1 MGSRLQLGG
10 DRGIEIG
17 GTKGK
22 VLTNSIRQ
30 THSDFLAA
38 IQVFV
43 HAEYN
48 IMDVDS
54 KAFDEDFYL
63 FRSQINELERRL
75 ASVITQAFDDA
86 VTVFGRFKLLD
97 SFEGLLEREIIQT
110 DLEKKNIDLLNGY
123 AADLKQVQEIFVVFK
138 DQPPINYNAPPRAG
152 AVAWVRGLMERIQ
165 VIHNILISFS
175 FLFRFAFFFGVPHM
189 LNKFPHRSLWRDSSK
204 WVCVITTH
212 SIKIENYSI
221 KIENFICMSN

>member
-165 VIHNILISFS
+165 VIHNMLTSLSFCLF
-175 FLFRFAFFFGVPHM
+175 FLFCLFFVVF
-189 LNKFPHRSLWRDSSK
+189 LT
-204 WVCVITTH
+204 C
-212 SIKIENYSI
+212 
-221 KIENFICMSN
+221 

>member
-1 MGSRLQLGG
+1 MISSQLGG
-10 DRGIEIG
+10 DKGIEIG

-30 THSDFLAA
+30 THLDFLAA

-43 HAEYN
+43 HAGYN

-54 KAFDEDFYL
+54 KAFDEDFYT

-123 AADLKQVQEIFVVFK
+123 ALDLKQVQEIFVIFK
-138 DQPPINYNAPPRAG
+138 DQPPINNNAPPRAG
-152 AVAWVRGLMERIQ
+152 AVYWVRGLMERIQ
-165 VIHNILISFS
+165 VLTLHRKSNLDHVSTRTNYFSVLLLIFCA
-175 FLFRFAFFFGVPHM
+175 FRQEPMARFKQMGDFFFHC
-189 LNKFPHRSLWRDSSK
+189 K
-204 WVCVITTH
+204 
-212 SIKIENYSI
+212 
-221 KIENFICMSN
+221 

>member
-1 MGSRLQLGG
+1 M
-10 DRGIEIG
+10 
-17 GTKGK
+17 
-22 VLTNSIRQ
+22 TNSIRQ

-43 HAEYN
+43 HAGYN

-54 KAFDEDFYL
+54 KAFDEDFYT

-123 AADLKQVQEIFVVFK
+123 ALDLKQVQEIFVIFK
-138 DQPPINYNAPPRAG
+138 DQPPINNNAPPRAG

-165 VIHNILISFS
+165 VHFHIK
-175 FLFRFAFFFGVPHM
+175 
-189 LNKFPHRSLWRDSSK
+189 LNLDL
-204 WVCVITTH
+204 C
-212 SIKIENYSI
+212 
-221 KIENFICMSN
+221 